1 MADLAYLVDAGIALI
16 VNNILTDSIYK
27 YVSWGIGA
35 TGAAVGNTAME
46 TASAPVNTTAA
57 TGTLSKA
64 TTNTTDDTY
73 KVVVTITA
81 GGALAITEVGVF
93 NQATL
98 AGATMF
104 MHGTF
109 SAMNL
114 SSGDSIEF
122 TINHVFN
129 QA

>member
-1 MADLAYLVDAGIALI
+1 MADAAYVVDGGIALL
-16 VNNILTDSIYK
+16 VNNILTDSVYK
-27 YVSWGIGA
+27 YVSWGVGA
-35 TGAAVGNTAME
+35 TGAAVDDDAME
-46 TASAPVNTTAA
+46 TASAPVNATAA
-57 TGTLSKA
+57 TGTPGKA

-73 KVVVTITA
+73 KVVATITA

-98 AGATMF
+98 SGATMF
-104 MHGTF
+104 SHGTF

>member
-1 MADLAYLVDAGIALI
+1 MADAAYVVDDGIALL
-16 VNNILTDSIYK
+16 VNNILTDDIYK
-27 YVSWGIGA
+27 YVSWGVGA
-35 TGAAVGNTAME
+35 TGAAVDDDAME
-46 TASAPVNTTAA
+46 TASAPVNATAA

-64 TTNTTDDTY
+64 TTNTADDTY

-98 AGATMF
+98 SGATMF
-104 MHGTF
+104 SHGTF
-109 SAMNL
+109 TAMNL

>member
-1 MADLAYLVDAGIALI
+1 MADAAYLVDDGIALI
-16 VNNILTDSIYK
+16 VNNILTDSVYK

-35 TGAAVGNTAME
+35 TGAAVDDDAME
-46 TASAPVNTTAA
+46 TASAPVNATAA

-64 TTNTTDDTY
+64 TTNTADDTY
-73 KVVVTITA
+73 KVVATITA
-81 GGALAITEVGVF
+81 GGSLAITEVGVF

-98 AGATMF
+98 SGATMF
-104 MHGTF
+104 SHGTF
-109 SAMNL
+109 TAMNL

>member
-1 MADLAYLVDAGIALI
+1 MADAAYLVDAGIALI
-16 VNNILTDSIYK
+16 VNNILTDSVYK
-27 YVSWGIGA
+27 YVSWGIGT
-35 TGAAVGNTAME
+35 TGAAATNTAME
-46 TASAPVNTTAA
+46 TASAPVNATAA

-73 KVVVTITA
+73 KVVCTITA

-98 AGATMF
+98 SGATMF
-104 MHGTF
+104 SHGTF

>member
-1 MADLAYLVDAGIALI
+1 MADAAYVVDNGIALL
-16 VNNILTDSIYK
+16 VNNILTDSVYK

-35 TGAAVGNTAME
+35 TGAAVGDTAMQ

-93 NQATL
+93 NQATVS
-98 AGATMF
+98 GATMF

-114 SSGDSIEF
+114 SAGDSIEF
-122 TINHVFN
+122 TISTVFN
-129 QA
+129 QG